1 MNVLVIPAF
10 LRTTW
15 DRECLRRLAGSV
27 LQQSDVNAVVVVDDG
42 SPVSVSDLPSS
53 FEVVRLTE
61 NGGPARARN
70 VGMDRA
76 LSLGAERILFTDHDC
91 VLDPGWA
98 AALSAVLAKGSY
110 GAVGGVTIALGDT
123 LLDRFHDFNG
133 TLNGRWVLPAREEL
147 LYAPTCNMAITADV
161 AREFKFDER
170 YPTAAGEDVDFCL
183 RVRRR
188 HRIGLCRLAV
198 LRHDFGYAGTVRG
211 VPRFVRTLKK
221 YRAANALL
229 WSDHSGLLWTESE
242 AIPSEVA

>member
-10 LRTTW
+10 LRAEW
-15 DRECLRRLAGSV
+15 DRACLQRLAASAARQPY
-27 LQQSDVNAVVVVDDG
+27 LDAVVVVDDA
-42 SPVSVSDLPSS
+42 SPFTPAELPSR
-53 FEVVRLTE
+53 VDVIRLSV

-70 VGMDRA
+70 VGIVRA
-76 LSLGAERILFTDHDC
+76 LGLGADHILFTDHDC

-98 AALSAVLAKGSY
+98 TALSSFLAGGTC
-110 GAVGGVTIALGDT
+110 GAVGGVTAALGDT

-147 LYAPTCNMAITADV
+147 LYAPTCNLAITAGV

-183 RVRRR
+183 RLRRR
-188 HRIGLCRLAV
+188 HRIGFCPDAV
-198 LRHDFGYAGTVRG
+198 LRHDFGYVDSVRG
-211 VPRFVRTLKK
+211 LGRFIRTLKK

-229 WSDHSGLLWTESE
+229 WSEHSGLLWTDSE